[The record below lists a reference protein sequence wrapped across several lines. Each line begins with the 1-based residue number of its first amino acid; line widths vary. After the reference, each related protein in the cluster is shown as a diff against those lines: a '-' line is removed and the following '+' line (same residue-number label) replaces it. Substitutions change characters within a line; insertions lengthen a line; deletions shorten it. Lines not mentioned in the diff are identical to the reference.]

1 MTTTAASAVPVLD
14 VRNLKTGFHT
24 ERGWVTAVDDISISI
39 EAGKTLGLVGESG
52 CGKSVTGYSLMRLIA
67 SPGRIAGGEVLVEGV
82 DLLKLSEKQ
91 MRQYRGGRI
100 AMVFQE
106 PMTSLD
112 PLYMVQDPLLETL
125 AIHRGIR
132 GAAARREAESLL
144 EQVAIPGAARRLTSY
159 PHQFSGG
166 MRQRILIAT
175 ALAGKPRVLVA
186 DEPTTALDV
195 TVQAQILALLRQ
207 LQSETGTAILLITH
221 NLGIVAENCHHVA
234 VMYAGRIVER
244 APVRNLF
251 DRPSHPYTRGLLAAI
266 PGPLTTP
273 RTLLPAIPG
282 TVPSLHNLPSG
293 CRFRNRCSMAAARCA
308 QEVPLLRELG
318 PGHFAA
324 CHFAD

>member
-1 MTTTAASAVPVLD
+1 MTEQLENAKPVLE
-14 VRNLKTGFHT
+14 VRNLTTGFQT
-24 ERGWVTAVDDISISI
+24 DVGWVTAVDDVSLMI
-39 EAGKTLGLVGESG
+39 EQGRTLGLVGESG

-67 SPGRIAGGEVLVEGV
+67 PPGRISGGEVLLEGE
-82 DLLKLSEKQ
+82 DLLKLTERQ
-91 MRQYRGGRI
+91 MRQRRGGRI

-112 PLYMVQDPLLETL
+112 PLYMVKDPLLETL
-125 AIHRGIR
+125 AIHSGLR
-132 GAAARREAESLL
+132 GAPAHKEAQKLL
-144 EQVAIPGAARRLTSY
+144 EQVAIPGAATRLTNY

-175 ALAGKPRVLVA
+175 ALAGRPRVLIA

-195 TVQAQILALLRQ
+195 TVQAQILALLRA
-207 LQSETGTAILLITH
+207 LQAETGTAILLITH

-244 APVRNLF
+244 ASVKSLF
-251 DRPSHPYTRGLLAAI
+251 QKPSHPYTRGLLAAI
-266 PGPLTTP
+266 PGPQTTP

-293 CRFRNRCSMAAARCA
+293 CRFRNRCSMAADQCA
-308 QEVPLLRELG
+308 KETPVLREVR